1 MTTAPIAFR
10 SNPGRYAFIGT
21 AQLVNAYAEKQGE
34 DGKGV
39 LAVLPSEGMV
49 QFADTGTN
57 TPCRGMIFLED
68 LDLIYSVHSSS
79 VYKINSA
86 GTATLVGTV
95 PGTDTVQLSRNQ
107 KTVPQILVKTNSGM
121 MVIENDIVSYITDA
135 DLPTGAVT
143 ADYVGGYSVVGYE
156 NRQFYLS
163 SINESKFYDALDFAT
178 FEQRAGKLLRVIE
191 DNGELIG
198 MCSSWMEFWR
208 DTGNA
213 DFPFQPIS
221 FKSRGIKAA
230 NAAVKCDQ
238 TIMFP
243 GDDNNMYRLANYEP
257 TIISTGEV
265 SRLIQADT
273 GAASMLGWNYDRGGH
288 AFACWKGTDWTRC
301 YDAATGVWHA
311 RESYGY
317 DTWRA
322 QHSVRAFGKTI
333 VGDRITGKLFYLDPD
348 TYTEDG
354 GTFIWKVVSPTLHV
368 FPNGA
373 ILDAV
378 HFDLATGYGTLSGDG
393 SNPKVM
399 LRIST
404 DGGTEFGNYR
414 ELELGTTGNYRTRV
428 TARRLGRFGPK
439 GIVFELSIS
448 DPVARALV
456 SCDVQIRPLRR

>member
-10 SNPGRYAFIGT
+10 SNPGKYAFIGT
-21 AQLVNAYAEKQGE
+21 AQLVNAFAEKQGE

-39 LAVLPSEGMV
+39 LAVLPCEGLV
-49 QFADTGTN
+49 QFSNTGSD
-57 TPCRGMIFLED
+57 TPCRGMIFMED
-68 LDLIYSVHSSS
+68 LDTIYSIHSSS
-79 VYKINSA
+79 AYKITSD
-86 GTATLVGTV
+86 GTATRIGTV
-95 PGTDTVQLSRNQ
+95 PGIDTVQLSRNQ
-107 KTVPQILVKTNSGM
+107 KVDPQIVIKTDSGV
-121 MVIENDIVSYITDA
+121 MVIESDTLSYVTDA
-135 DLPTGAVT
+135 DLPADVIT
-143 ADYVGGYSVVGYE
+143 ADYVGGYTVYGYE

-163 SINESKFYDALDFAT
+163 DINNSKLIDALDFAT
-178 FEQRAGKLLRVIE
+178 FEQRAGKGVRVME

-198 MCSSWMEFWR
+198 FNSSWTEFWR
-208 DTGNA
+208 DTGNT
-213 DFPFQPIS
+213 DFPFQPIG
-221 FKSRGIKAA
+221 FKSRGLKAA
-230 NAAVKCDQ
+230 NAAVKSDT

-243 GDDNNMYRLANYEP
+243 GDDNKMYRLANYEP
-257 TIISTGEV
+257 TVISSNEV
-265 SRLIQADT
+265 ARLIQADA
-273 GAASMLGWNYDRGGH
+273 GAADMLGWAIDRDNH
-288 AFACWKGTDWTRC
+288 STAYWKGTDWTRG
-301 YDAATGVWHA
+301 YDASTGVWHA

-333 VGDRITGKLFYLDPD
+333 VGDKLTGKLFYLDPD
-348 TYTEDG
+348 TYTEDDG
-354 GTFIWKVVSPTLHV
+354 IFVWKVVSPPLHV

-414 ELELGTTGNYRTRV
+414 ELELGTTGNYRARV